1 MPQGSVDVMGCYAAP
16 WWLQSKLIEK
26 GIAVC
31 SQSISNALYRASNMT
46 KKIFL
51 LLLHVFAVWA
61 LLQPAWVVK
70 GKMTP
75 CTHSV

>member
-46 KKIFL
+46 KKNL
-51 LLLHVFAVWA
+51 VFAVWA